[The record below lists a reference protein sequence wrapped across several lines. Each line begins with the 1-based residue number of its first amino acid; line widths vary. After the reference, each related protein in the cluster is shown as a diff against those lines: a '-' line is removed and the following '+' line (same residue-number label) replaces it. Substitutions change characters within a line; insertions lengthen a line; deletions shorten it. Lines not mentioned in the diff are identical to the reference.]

1 MQSQRV
7 DIQLKMP
14 EILFKSFHPLTLSL
28 KRMKAK
34 LYMEQQTARV
44 VVLDYAVLLAAALV
58 PVVQVALVVVVAIT
72 LAVVRVVELA
82 LVVVKAVVPAVML
95 AVRQVVP
102 VAVGMM
108 AAPVTAQLLVEW
120 IAKVALAVVLDV
132 AALAKEVVI
141 EQGRPMVKVLIIFEG
156 RI

>member
-1 MQSQRV
+1 
-7 DIQLKMP
+7 
-14 EILFKSFHPLTLSL
+14 
-28 KRMKAK
+28 
-34 LYMEQQTARV
+34 MEQQTARV
-44 VVLDYAVLLAAALV
+44 AVLGCVVLLAVALA
-58 PVVQVALVVVVAIT
+58 PVVAVVLVVEDVT
-72 LAVVRVVELA
+72 QLAVVRVVELA

-95 AVRQVVP
+95 AVHQVVP

-120 IAKVALAVVLDV
+120 IAKVALAVVLDA

-141 EQGRPMVKVLIIFEG
+141 EQGRPMVKVLIIFDG

>member
-82 LVVVKAVVPAVML
+82 LVIVKAVVPAVML

>member
-1 MQSQRV
+1 MSYILWKRNSQNTRGKH
-7 DIQLKMP
+7 ITTQLIAMADVMACA
-14 EILFKSFHPLTLSL
+14 EDTV
-28 KRMKAK
+28 M
-34 LYMEQQTARV
+34 V
-44 VVLDYAVLLAAALV
+44 LV

-72 LAVVRVVELA
+72 LAVVHVVGLA
-82 LVVVKAVVPAVML
+82 LGVVKAVVLDVM
-95 AVRQVVP
+95 
-102 VAVGMM
+102 
-108 AAPVTAQLLVEW
+108 LVEW

>member
-1 MQSQRV
+1 
-7 DIQLKMP
+7 MP

-44 VVLDYAVLLAAALV
+44 VVLDYAVLLAAVLV

>member
-1 MQSQRV
+1 MSYILWKRNSQNTRGKH
-7 DIQLKMP
+7 ITTQLIAMADVMACA
-14 EILFKSFHPLTLSL
+14 EDTV
-28 KRMKAK
+28 M
-34 LYMEQQTARV
+34 V
-44 VVLDYAVLLAAALV
+44 LV

-72 LAVVRVVELA
+72 LAVVHVVELA
-82 LVVVKAVVPAVML
+82 LVVVKAVVLDVML
-95 AVRQVVP
+95 A
-102 VAVGMM
+102 
-108 AAPVTAQLLVEW
+108 VEW

>member
-1 MQSQRV
+1 
-7 DIQLKMP
+7 
-14 EILFKSFHPLTLSL
+14 
-28 KRMKAK
+28 
-34 LYMEQQTARV
+34 MEQQTARV
-44 VVLDYAVLLAAALV
+44 AVLGCVVLLAVALV

>member
-1 MQSQRV
+1 MSYILWKRNSQNTRGKH
-7 DIQLKMP
+7 ITTQLIAMADAMACA
-14 EILFKSFHPLTLSL
+14 EDTV
-28 KRMKAK
+28 M
-34 LYMEQQTARV
+34 V
-44 VVLDYAVLLAAALV
+44 LV

>member
-1 MQSQRV
+1 
-7 DIQLKMP
+7 MP

-82 LVVVKAVVPAVML
+82 LVIVKAVVPAVML

>member
-1 MQSQRV
+1 
-7 DIQLKMP
+7 
-14 EILFKSFHPLTLSL
+14 
-28 KRMKAK
+28 
-34 LYMEQQTARV
+34 MEQQTARV
-44 VVLDYAVLLAAALV
+44 AVLGCVVLLAVALA
-58 PVVQVALVVVVAIT
+58 PVVAVVLVVEDVT
-72 LAVVRVVELA
+72 QLAVVRVVELA

>member
-1 MQSQRV
+1 
-7 DIQLKMP
+7 MP

-58 PVVQVALVVVVAIT
+58 PVVRVALVVVVAIT

>member
-1 MQSQRV
+1 M
-7 DIQLKMP
+7 
-14 EILFKSFHPLTLSL
+14 TLSL

-82 LVVVKAVVPAVML
+82 LVIVKAVVPAVML

>member
-1 MQSQRV
+1 M
-7 DIQLKMP
+7 
-14 EILFKSFHPLTLSL
+14 TLSL

-82 LVVVKAVVPAVML
+82 LVIVKAVVPAVML

-141 EQGRPMVKVLIIFEG
+141 EQGRSMVKVLIIFEG

>member
-1 MQSQRV
+1 M
-7 DIQLKMP
+7 
-14 EILFKSFHPLTLSL
+14 TLSL

-44 VVLDYAVLLAAALV
+44 VVLDYAVLLAAVLV

>member
-1 MQSQRV
+1 
-7 DIQLKMP
+7 MP
-14 EILFKSFHPLTLSL
+14 EILFKSFLPLTLSL

-44 VVLDYAVLLAAALV
+44 VVLDYAVLLAAVLV